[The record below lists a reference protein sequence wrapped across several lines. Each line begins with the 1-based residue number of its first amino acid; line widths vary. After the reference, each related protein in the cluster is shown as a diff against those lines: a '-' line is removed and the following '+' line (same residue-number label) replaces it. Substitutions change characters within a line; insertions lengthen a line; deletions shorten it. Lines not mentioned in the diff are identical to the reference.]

1 LPPTLDELP
10 YKAFAGSP
18 LSARA
23 KVKKNENKFGF
34 EDSIFSLAFLFIA
47 VGFSLAFLFIAV
59 GFSLAFLFIAVGFS
73 LAFLFIA
80 VGFSQRIEIM
90 FKCYL

>member
-18 LSARA
+18 LSAKA

-34 EDSIFSLAFLFIA
+34 EDSIFSPKNVAILF
-47 VGFSLAFLFIAV
+47 F
-59 GFSLAFLFIAVGFS
+59 
-73 LAFLFIA
+73 
-80 VGFSQRIEIM
+80 
-90 FKCYL
+90 